1 MQNRWSESDAVSLIA
16 AQAASC
22 AGDLALLA
30 YATRLLGSDPD
41 LALHGGGNT
50 SCKCALASV
59 LGDAQSALFIKAS
72 GIDLAAAQPSDFVAL
87 DLAYLP
93 RLLDLAALSDEAMAG
108 EFVCHCLRASSR
120 RASVETLVH
129 AVLPHGFVM
138 HTHPSA
144 ILALTNRRD
153 GAQAVPSALGQEI
166 AMVPYAMAGL
176 DLGRTVRDTIARH
189 PLAHALVLMHH
200 GLVTWGATARAAYD
214 ATIELVSRAETYLEK
229 HRGRSLGTP
238 SSSAADREQK
248 YLKLAPVIRG
258 VLGPAT
264 PDALSDRVILEPLL
278 DPEVAQWIEAP
289 EGKRLARSAPLT
301 PDYLIRTR
309 RVPLWLDHAT
319 LDDAKKFRE
328 ELAQSVASYQAEYRA
343 YVQEHA
349 GEVDM
354 GTLRGFAPPFGPP
367 PATSPRSLRSASP
380 CPPAMVRDEQSSPA
394 PHAPSEAR
402 DFLPRVLMIPGLGV
416 VCVGANAADA
426 AMVSDITRQGLAVKA
441 TIYQGGAEY
450 LSLDDDHLFEMEFR
464 AYQQAKLGERAT
476 DGAAHSLRG
485 SVALVTGAAG
495 AIGSG
500 ICEALL
506 ATGCHVAA
514 TDLPGPALDELVAAL
529 GQRYPSRVAAVAM
542 DVTDPASVTAGFAQV
557 IRTWGGLDCAIVNAG
572 IAHVSPLTELSLDVF
587 RKLESVNVEGTLLV
601 LAEAGRHFAL
611 QGTGGDVVLVSTKNV
626 FAPGAG
632 FGAYS
637 ATKAAAHQLARI
649 ASLEF
654 APLGVRVNMVAPDAV
669 FSHGQKRSGL
679 WAAVGP
685 NRMKARGLDER
696 GLEEYYR
703 SRNLL
708 KAAVTAE
715 HVASAVLFFITRQT
729 PTTGA
734 TIPVDGG
741 LPDATP
747 R

>member
-1 MQNRWSESDAVSLIA
+1 MQNRWSEPDAAAA

-22 AGDLALLA
+22 GGNLALLT
-30 YATRLLGSDPD
+30 YATRLLGSQPD

-50 SCKCALASV
+50 SCKGTLANV
-59 LGDAQSALFIKAS
+59 LGEEQSALFIKAS
-72 GIDLAAAQPSDFVAL
+72 GVDLATIKPGDFVAL
-87 DLAYLP
+87 DLAYLT
-93 RLLDLAALSDEAMAG
+93 RLLDLGALSDEAMAG
-108 EFVCHCLRASSR
+108 EFACHCLRPSPR
-120 RASVETLVH
+120 HASVETLLH
-129 AVLPHGFVM
+129 AVLPHAIVM

-144 ILALTNRRD
+144 ILALTNRSE
-153 GAQAVPSALGQEI
+153 GSQAVAAALGQEI
-166 AMVPYAMAGL
+166 ATVPYAKAGL
-176 DLGRTVRDTIARH
+176 DLARAVRDTTARCPH
-189 PLAHALVLMHH
+189 ARALVLMHH
-200 GLVTWGATARAAYD
+200 GLVTWGTTARAAYD
-214 ATIELVSRAETYLEK
+214 ATIELVSRAETYLQE
-229 HRGRSLGTP
+229 RPARSLGTAP
-238 SSSAADREQK
+238 GSVADREPK
-248 YLKLAPVIRG
+248 YLELAPVIRG
-258 VLGPAT
+258 VMGAT
-264 PDALSDRVILEPLL
+264 APDALGDRIILEALF
-278 DPEVAQWIEAP
+278 DPEVLQVLDAP
-289 EGKRLARSAPLT
+289 EGKKLALSAPLT

-309 RVPLWLDHAT
+309 RIPLWLDHPV
-319 LDDAKKFRE
+319 LDDAKAFKRQ
-328 ELAQSVASYQAEYRA
+328 LVQAIAAYQAEYRD
-343 YVQEHA
+343 YVQRHTGGA
-349 GEVDM
+349 QVGGVPRD
-354 GTLRGFAPPFGPP
+354 F
-367 PATSPRSLRSASP
+367 SPRI
-380 CPPAMVRDEQSSPA
+380 
-394 PHAPSEAR
+394 
-402 DFLPRVLMIPGLGV
+402 LMIPGLGV
-416 VCVGANAADA
+416 VCVGKNAADA
-426 AMVSDITRQGLAVKA
+426 AVVRDITRQALVVKA
-441 TIYQGGAEY
+441 AIFRGGAEY
-450 LSLDDDHLFEMEFR
+450 VPLDDGHLFDMEFR
-464 AYQQAKLGERAT
+464 AYQQAKAGEHGLDDAALAHGLG
-476 DGAAHSLRG
+476 G

-506 ATGCHVAA
+506 EQGCHVAA
-514 TDLPGPALDELVAAL
+514 TDLAGVALDGLVEELAR
-529 GQRYPSRVAAVAM
+529 RYPSRVAAVAM
-542 DVTDPASVTAGFAQV
+542 DVTDPASVTAGYAKI
-557 IRTWGGLDCAIVNAG
+557 IRIWGGIDCVILNAG
-572 IAHVSPLTELSLDVF
+572 IAHVAPLTELTLDAF

-611 QGTGGDVVLVSTKNV
+611 QATGGDVVLVSTKNV

-649 ASLEF
+649 ASLEL

>member
-1 MQNRWSESDAVSLIA
+1 MQNRWSESDVAAA
-16 AQAASC
+16 AQGAACENS
-22 AGDLALLA
+22 LAVLA

-50 SCKCALASV
+50 SCKCLLANV
-59 LGDAQSALFIKAS
+59 LGEKQSALFIKAS
-72 GIDLAAAQPSDFVAL
+72 GINLALAQPSDFVAL

-108 EFVCHCLRASSR
+108 EFACHCLRSSSR

-129 AVLPHGFVM
+129 AVLPHEFVM

-144 ILALTNRRD
+144 ILALTNRSD
-153 GAQAVPSALGQEI
+153 AAKVVAAALGQEI
-166 AMVPYAMAGL
+166 AMVPYALAGL
-176 DLGRTVRDTIARH
+176 DLGRAVRDTMARD
-189 PLAHALVLMHH
+189 PQAQALVLMHH

-214 ATIELVSRAETYLEK
+214 ATIELVGRAETYLEK
-229 HRGRSLGTP
+229 HRTRSLGTP
-238 SSSAADREQK
+238 SSAGDRAQK

-264 PDALSDRVILEPLL
+264 PDALGDRVILEPLL

-289 EGKRLARSAPLT
+289 EGKKLALSAPLAT
-301 PDYLIRTR
+301 DYLIRTR

-328 ELAQSVASYQAEYRA
+328 ELAQSVATFQADYRA
-343 YVQEHA
+343 YVQKHA
-349 GEVDM
+349 GGVQV
-354 GTLRGFAPPFGPP
+354 A
-367 PATSPRSLRSASP
+367 
-380 CPPAMVRDEQSSPA
+380 
-394 PHAPSEAR
+394 SEAR

-416 VCVGANAADA
+416 VCVGTNAADA
-426 AMVSDITRQGLAVKA
+426 AMVRDITRQGLAVKA

-450 LSLDDDHLFEMEFR
+450 LSLDDKHLFDMEFR
-464 AYQQAKLGERAT
+464 AYQRAKLGLRGLDDT
-476 DGAAHSLRG
+476 AHSLRG

-514 TDLPGPALDELVAAL
+514 TDLPGPALDGLVAEL

-542 DVTDPASVTAGFAQV
+542 DVTDPSSVAAAYSQV
-557 IRTWGGLDCAIVNAG
+557 IRTWGGLDCVIVNAG
-572 IAHVSPLTELSLDVF
+572 IAHVAPLTELGLDTF

-715 HVASAVLFFITRQT
+715 HVANAVLFFITRQT

>member
-1 MQNRWSESDAVSLIA
+1 MQNRWSESA
-16 AQAASC
+16 AASV
-22 AGDLALLA
+22 ASNEDARGELALLT
-30 YATRLLGSDPD
+30 YATRLLGAEPD
-41 LALHGGGNT
+41 LVLHGGGNT
-50 SCKCALASV
+50 SCKCVLANAL
-59 LGDAQSALFIKAS
+59 GEEQPALFIKAS
-72 GIDLAAAQPSDFVAL
+72 GVNLATIQPADFVAL
-87 DLAYLP
+87 DLAYLT
-93 RLLDLAALSDEAMAG
+93 RMLDLTALSDEAMAD
-108 EFVCHCLRASSR
+108 EFACHSLRASLR

-144 ILALTNRRD
+144 ILALTNRTG
-153 GAQAVPSALGQEI
+153 GAEAVAAALGEEVGTV
-166 AMVPYAMAGL
+166 AYARAGL
-176 DLGRTVRDTIARH
+176 DLARAVRDTMVRTPRAR
-189 PLAHALVLMHH
+189 ALVFMHH

-214 ATIELVSRAETYLEK
+214 ATIDLVSRAEVHVRK
-229 HRGRSLGTP
+229 GSVCALGTP
-238 SSSAADREQK
+238 TSSAGEREK
-248 YLKLAPVIRG
+248 IYVDLAPVMRG
-258 VLGPAT
+258 VLGPAAT
-264 PDALSDRVILEPLL
+264 DDLGDRVVLEALL
-278 DPEVAQWIEAP
+278 DPEIVHMIDAP
-289 EGKRLARSAPLT
+289 EGKALALSAPLT
-301 PDYLIRTR
+301 PDYLVRTR
-309 RVPLWLDHAT
+309 RVPLWLDHPT
-319 LDDAKKFRE
+319 LDDAKAFKQQ
-328 ELAQSVASYQAEYRA
+328 LAQAVATYQSEYLAYARA
-343 YVQEHA
+343 HGGA
-349 GEVDM
+349 ADS
-354 GTLRGFAPPFGPP
+354 T
-367 PATSPRSLRSASP
+367 PA
-380 CPPAMVRDEQSSPA
+380 
-394 PHAPSEAR
+394 
-402 DFLPRVLMIPGLGV
+402 DFPPRVLMVPGLGV
-416 VCVGANAADA
+416 VCVGHNAVDA
-426 AMVSDITRQGLAVKA
+426 AMVRDISLQGLRVKTA
-441 TIYQGGAEY
+441 IFHSGADY
-450 LSLDDDHLFEMEFR
+450 VPLDDEHLFDMEFR
-464 AYQQAKLGERAT
+464 GYQQAKT
-476 DGAAHSLRG
+476 KGAPADVAHGLHG

-506 ATGCHVAA
+506 AQGCHVAA
-514 TDLPGPALDELVAAL
+514 TDLPGPALDGLVEKL
-529 GQRYPSRVAAVAM
+529 SRRYPSRAIAVAM
-542 DVTDPASVTAGFAQV
+542 DVTSPASVAAGYAKV
-557 IRTWGGLDCAIVNAG
+557 MRAWGGIDGVIVNAG
-572 IAHVSPLTELSLDVF
+572 IAHVAPLIELTLDAF

-669 FSHGQKRSGL
+669 FSHGEKRSGL

-708 KAAVTAE
+708 KAPVTAE
-715 HVASAVLFFITRQT
+715 HVARAVLFFLTHQT

>member
-1 MQNRWSESDAVSLIA
+1 MQNRWSESDAAAFAA
-16 AQAASC
+16 AQAASS
-22 AGDLALLA
+22 GNDLALLT
-30 YATRLLGSDPD
+30 YATRLLGSEPD

-50 SCKCALASV
+50 SCKGTLANV
-59 LGDAQSALFIKAS
+59 LGEEQSALFIKAS
-72 GIDLAAAQPSDFVAL
+72 GVNLATIQPSDFVAL
-87 DLAYLP
+87 DLTYLT
-93 RLLDLAALSDEAMAG
+93 RLLDLTALSDDAMAS
-108 EFVCHCLRASSR
+108 EFACHGLRPSPR
-120 RASVETLVH
+120 RASVETLMH
-129 AVLPHGFVM
+129 AVLRHGYVM

-144 ILALTNRRD
+144 ILALTNRT
-153 GAQAVPSALGQEI
+153 GGSEAVAAALGQEV
-166 AMVPYAMAGL
+166 AALAYARVGL
-176 DLGRTVRDTIARH
+176 DLARAVRESMARQ
-189 PLAHALVLMHH
+189 PQARALVLMHH

-214 ATIELVSRAETYLEK
+214 ATIELVTRAEDYLAK
-229 HRGRSLGTP
+229 RCLRSLGTP
-238 SSSAADREQK
+238 PSAADRQQK
-248 YLKLAPVIRG
+248 YLELAPVIRG
-258 VLGPAT
+258 ILGPKA
-264 PDALSDRVILEPLL
+264 PDDLGDRVILNALL
-278 DPEVAQWIEAP
+278 DPEVVQLLDAP
-289 EGKRLARSAPLT
+289 EGKKLALSAPLT

-309 RVPLWLDHAT
+309 RFPLWLDHPT
-319 LDDAKKFRE
+319 LDDPKAFKQQ
-328 ELAQSVASYQAEYRA
+328 LAAAVAAFAAEYQAYA
-343 YVQEHA
+343 QERT
-349 GEVDM
+349 G
-354 GTLRGFAPPFGPP
+354 
-367 PATSPRSLRSASP
+367 
-380 CPPAMVRDEQSSPA
+380 
-394 PHAPSEAR
+394 EAR
-402 DFLPRVLMIPGLGV
+402 DFLPRVLAIPGLGV
-416 VCVGANAADA
+416 VCVGKNAAEA
-426 AMVSDITRQGLAVKA
+426 AIIHDITRQGLAVKTA
-441 TIYQGGAEY
+441 IYQSGAEY
-450 LSLDDDHLFEMEFR
+450 VPLDDEHLFDMEFR
-464 AYQQAKLGERAT
+464 GCQQAKVGEH
-476 DGAAHSLRG
+476 GAAHELGG

-506 ATGCHVAA
+506 AQGCHVAA
-514 TDLPGPALDELVAAL
+514 SDLPGPALDGLVADL
-529 GQRYPSRVAAVAM
+529 GKRYPSRIAAVTM
-542 DVTDPASVTAGFAQV
+542 DVTDPASVTAGFAKV
-557 IRTWGGLDCAIVNAG
+557 IRLWGGVDCLIVNAG
-572 IAHVSPLTELSLDVF
+572 IAHVAPLTELTIDAF
-587 RKLESVNVEGTLLV
+587 RKLEAVNVEGTLLV

-611 QGTGGDVVLVSTKNV
+611 QGTGGDIVLISTKNV

-649 ASLEF
+649 ASLEL

>member
-1 MQNRWSESDAVSLIA
+1 MQNRWSESDAAAFAA
-16 AQAASC
+16 AQAAQS
-22 AGDLALLA
+22 GNDLSLLT
-30 YATRLLGSDPD
+30 YATRLLGSEPD

-50 SCKCALASV
+50 SCKGTLANI
-59 LGDAQSALFIKAS
+59 LGEEQSALFVKAS
-72 GIDLAAAQPSDFVAL
+72 GVNLATIQPGDFVAL
-87 DLAYLP
+87 DLAYLT
-93 RLLDLAALSDEAMAG
+93 RLLDLTTLSDDAMAS
-108 EFVCHCLRASSR
+108 EFACHGLRPSPR

-129 AVLPHGFVM
+129 AVLPYGYVM

-144 ILALTNRRD
+144 ILALTNRT
-153 GAQAVPSALGQEI
+153 GGSEAVAAALGQEV
-166 AMVPYAMAGL
+166 AVLAYARVGL
-176 DLGRTVRDTIARH
+176 DLARAVRDSMARQ
-189 PLAHALVLMHH
+189 PQARALVLMHH

-214 ATIELVSRAETYLEK
+214 ATIELVSRAETYLEE
-229 HRGRSLGTP
+229 RGSRALGTP
-238 SSSAADREQK
+238 PSPIADREQK
-248 YLKLAPVIRG
+248 YLRLAPVIRG
-258 VLGPAT
+258 ILGPTA
-264 PDALSDRVILEPLL
+264 PDDLGDRVILEPLL
-278 DPEVAQWIEAP
+278 DLEVVQLLDAP
-289 EGKRLARSAPLT
+289 EGKALAVSAPLT

-309 RVPLWLDHAT
+309 RFPLWLDHPT
-319 LDDAKKFRE
+319 LDDPKAFRQQ
-328 ELAQSVASYQAEYRA
+328 LAAAVAAFAAEYQAYAQKRA
-343 YVQEHA
+343 
-349 GEVDM
+349 G
-354 GTLRGFAPPFGPP
+354 
-367 PATSPRSLRSASP
+367 
-380 CPPAMVRDEQSSPA
+380 
-394 PHAPSEAR
+394 EAR
-402 DFLPRVLMIPGLGV
+402 DFLPRVLAIPGLGV
-416 VCVGANAADA
+416 VCVGKNAAEA
-426 AMVSDITRQGLAVKA
+426 AMIHDITRQGLAVKRA
-441 TIYQGGAEY
+441 IYQSGADYVPLNDE
-450 LSLDDDHLFEMEFR
+450 HLFDMEFR
-464 AYQQAKLGERAT
+464 GCQQAKVSEHGV
-476 DGAAHSLRG
+476 AHELSG

-506 ATGCHVAA
+506 AQGCHVAA
-514 TDLPGPALDELVAAL
+514 SDLAGPALDGLVADL
-529 GQRYPSRVAAVAM
+529 GQRYPSRVAAVTM
-542 DVTDPASVTAGFAQV
+542 DVTDPASVTAGFGKIV
-557 IRTWGGLDCAIVNAG
+557 RTWGGLDCVIVNAG
-572 IAHVSPLTELSLDVF
+572 IAHVAPLTELTIDAF
-587 RKLESVNVEGTLLV
+587 RKLEAVNVEGTLLV

-611 QGTGGDVVLVSTKNV
+611 QGTGGDIVLISTKNV

-649 ASLEF
+649 ASLEL

-708 KAAVTAE
+708 KTQVTAE
-715 HVASAVLFFITRQT
+715 HVARAVLFFITHQT

>member
-1 MQNRWSESDAVSLIA
+1 MQNRWSESDAAAA
-16 AQAASC
+16 AQGASC
-22 AGDLALLA
+22 GNNLALLT
-30 YATRLLGSDPD
+30 YATRLIGSEPD
-41 LALHGGGNT
+41 LAMHGGGNT
-50 SCKCALASV
+50 SCKGTLANV
-59 LGDAQSALFIKAS
+59 LGQEQLALFIKAS
-72 GIDLAAAQPSDFVAL
+72 GVNLATARSDDFVAL
-87 DLAYLP
+87 DLAYLT
-93 RLLDLAALSDEAMAG
+93 RLLDLHTLSDEAMAG
-108 EFVCHCLRASSR
+108 EFACHGLRASSR

-144 ILALTNRRD
+144 ILALTNRS
-153 GAQAVPSALGQEI
+153 GGPEAIAAALGHEI
-166 AMVPYAMAGL
+166 AVVAYARAGL
-176 DLGRTVRDTIARH
+176 GLAHAVRDTMARR
-189 PLAHALVLMHH
+189 PQAHALVLMHH

-214 ATIELVSRAETYLEK
+214 ATIELVSRAETYLGK
-229 HRGRSLGTP
+229 RPVRSSGTP
-238 SSSAADREQK
+238 PAPAADREQK
-248 YLKLAPVIRG
+248 YLGLAPVIRG
-258 VLGPAT
+258 ALGPKA
-264 PDALSDRVILEPLL
+264 PDDLGDRVILQALL
-278 DPEVAQWIEAP
+278 DPEVVQVLDAP
-289 EGKRLARSAPLT
+289 EGKKLALSAPLT

-309 RVPLWLDHAT
+309 RVPIWLDHPM
-319 LDDAKKFRE
+319 LDDAKAFKQQ
-328 ELAQSVASYQAEYRA
+328 LAQAVAAFAAEYQG
-343 YVQEHA
+343 YVRGHA
-349 GEVDM
+349 GE
-354 GTLRGFAPPFGPP
+354 G
-367 PATSPRSLRSASP
+367 SAASTP
-380 CPPAMVRDEQSSPA
+380 
-394 PHAPSEAR
+394 R
-402 DFLPRVLMIPGLGV
+402 DFSPRVLMIPGLGA
-416 VCVGANAADA
+416 VCIGKNAADA
-426 AMVSDITRQGLAVKA
+426 AMIRDITRQALAVKTA
-441 TIYQGGAEY
+441 IYQSGTDY
-450 LSLDDDHLFEMEFR
+450 LPLDDEHLFDMEFR
-464 AYQQAKLGERAT
+464 EYQQAKVNKRL
-476 DGAAHSLRG
+476 DGAAHRLHG

-506 ATGCHVAA
+506 EQGCHVAA
-514 TDLPGPALDELVAAL
+514 TDLPGPALDGLVEEL
-529 GQRYPSRVAAVAM
+529 GQRYPSRVAAVVM
-542 DVTDPASVTAGFAQV
+542 DVTDPASVNAGFGKI
-557 IRTWGGLDCAIVNAG
+557 IRTWGGLDCVIINAG
-572 IAHVSPLTELSLDVF
+572 LAHVAPLTELGLDAF

-611 QGTGGDVVLVSTKNV
+611 QGTGGDVVLISTKNV

-649 ASLEF
+649 ASLEL

-669 FSHGQKRSGL
+669 FSHGLKRSGL

-708 KAAVTAE
+708 KAPVTAE
-715 HVASAVLFFITRQT
+715 HVARAVLFFITHQT

>member
-1 MQNRWSESDAVSLIA
+1 MQNRWSESDAAAA
-16 AQAASC
+16 AQGAACESN
-22 AGDLALLA
+22 LAILA

-50 SCKCALASV
+50 SCKCALANV
-59 LGDAQSALFIKAS
+59 LGENQSALFIKAS
-72 GIDLAAAQPSDFVAL
+72 GINLATAQPSDFVAL

-108 EFVCHCLRASSR
+108 EFACHCLRASSR

-144 ILALTNRRD
+144 ILALTNRTD
-153 GAQAVPSALGQEI
+153 GGQAVAAALGQDI
-166 AMVPYAMAGL
+166 AMVPYALAGL
-176 DLGRTVRDTIARH
+176 DLGRAVRDTIARH
-189 PLAHALVLMHH
+189 PQARALVLVHH

-214 ATIELVSRAETYLEK
+214 ATIELVSRAESYLEK
-229 HRGRSLGTP
+229 HRSRSLGTRP
-238 SSSAADREQK
+238 LSAADREQK
-248 YLKLAPVIRG
+248 YLRLAPVVRG
-258 VLGPAT
+258 VLGPGT
-264 PDALSDRVILEPLL
+264 PDALGERVILEALL
-278 DPEVAQWIEAP
+278 DPEIAQWIEAP
-289 EGKRLARSAPLT
+289 EGKKLALSAPLT
-301 PDYLIRTR
+301 TDYVIRTR

-328 ELAQSVASYQAEYRA
+328 ELAQSVAAYQAEYRA
-343 YVQEHA
+343 YVQKHA
-349 GEVDM
+349 GEIQV
-354 GTLRGFAPPFGPP
+354 A
-367 PATSPRSLRSASP
+367 
-380 CPPAMVRDEQSSPA
+380 
-394 PHAPSEAR
+394 SEAR
-402 DFLPRVLMIPGLGV
+402 GFLPRVLMIPGLGV
-416 VCVGANAADA
+416 VCVGANATDA
-426 AMVSDITRQGLAVKA
+426 TMVHDITRQGLAVKA
-441 TIYQGGAEY
+441 TISQGGAEY
-450 LSLDDDHLFEMEFR
+450 LSLEDEHLFDMEFR
-464 AYQQAKLGERAT
+464 AYQQAKLGLRGLDDT
-476 DGAAHSLRG
+476 AHSLRG

-506 ATGCHVAA
+506 ARGCHVAA
-514 TDLPGPALDELVAAL
+514 TDLPGPALDGLVAEL
-529 GQRYPSRVAAVAM
+529 GQHYPSRVVAVAM
-542 DVTDPASVTAGFAQV
+542 DVTDPASVAAGFGQV
-557 IRTWGGLDCAIVNAG
+557 IRTWGGLDCVIVNAG
-572 IAHVSPLTELSLDVF
+572 IAHVAPLTELGLDAF

>member
-1 MQNRWSESDAVSLIA
+1 MQNRWSESDAAAA
-16 AQAASC
+16 AQGAACESN
-22 AGDLALLA
+22 LAILA

-50 SCKCALASV
+50 SCKCALANV
-59 LGDAQSALFIKAS
+59 LGEKQSALFIKAS
-72 GIDLAAAQPSDFVAL
+72 GINLATAQPSDFVAL

-93 RLLDLAALSDEAMAG
+93 RLLDLAVLSDEAMAG
-108 EFVCHCLRASSR
+108 EFACHFLRASSR

-129 AVLPHGFVM
+129 AVLPHAFVM

-144 ILALTNRRD
+144 ILALTNRID
-153 GAQAVPSALGQEI
+153 GAPTVAAAFGQEI
-166 AMVPYAMAGL
+166 AMVPYALAGL
-176 DLGRTVRDTIARH
+176 DLGRAVRDTMARH
-189 PLAHALVLMHH
+189 AQARALVLMHH

-214 ATIELVSRAETYLEK
+214 ATIELVSRAEAYLDK
-229 HRGRSLGTP
+229 HRTRSLGTP
-238 SSSAADREQK
+238 SSAGDREQK

-264 PDALSDRVILEPLL
+264 PDALGDRVSLDPLL

-289 EGKRLARSAPLT
+289 EGKKLALSAPLT
-301 PDYLIRTR
+301 TDYLIRTR
-309 RVPLWLDHAT
+309 RIPLWLDHAT

-328 ELAQSVASYQAEYRA
+328 ELAQSVAVFRAEYRA
-343 YVQEHA
+343 YVQKHA
-349 GEVDM
+349 GGVQV
-354 GTLRGFAPPFGPP
+354 A
-367 PATSPRSLRSASP
+367 
-380 CPPAMVRDEQSSPA
+380 
-394 PHAPSEAR
+394 SEAR

-416 VCVGANAADA
+416 VCVGTNAADA
-426 AMVSDITRQGLAVKA
+426 AMVRDITRQGLDVKA
-441 TIYQGGAEY
+441 TIYQSGAEY
-450 LSLDDDHLFEMEFR
+450 LSLDDKHLFDMEFR
-464 AYQQAKLGERAT
+464 AYQQAKLGARASDDT
-476 DGAAHSLRG
+476 AHTLRG

-514 TDLPGPALDELVAAL
+514 TDLPGPALDGLVAEL
-529 GQRYPSRVAAVAM
+529 GQRCPSRVAAVAM
-542 DVTDPASVTAGFAQV
+542 DVTDPGSVATAYSQV
-557 IRTWGGLDCAIVNAG
+557 IRTWGGLDCVIVNAG
-572 IAHVSPLTELSLDVF
+572 IAHVAPLTELGLDAF

-654 APLGVRVNMVAPDAV
+654 ASLGVRVNMVAPDAV

>member
-1 MQNRWSESDAVSLIA
+1 
-16 AQAASC
+16 
-22 AGDLALLA
+22 
-30 YATRLLGSDPD
+30 
-41 LALHGGGNT
+41 
-50 SCKCALASV
+50 
-59 LGDAQSALFIKAS
+59 
-72 GIDLAAAQPSDFVAL
+72 
-87 DLAYLP
+87 
-93 RLLDLAALSDEAMAG
+93 
-108 EFVCHCLRASSR
+108 
-120 RASVETLVH
+120 
-129 AVLPHGFVM
+129 
-138 HTHPSA
+138 
-144 ILALTNRRD
+144 
-153 GAQAVPSALGQEI
+153 
-166 AMVPYAMAGL
+166 
-176 DLGRTVRDTIARH
+176 
-189 PLAHALVLMHH
+189 
-200 GLVTWGATARAAYD
+200 
-214 ATIELVSRAETYLEK
+214 
-229 HRGRSLGTP
+229 
-238 SSSAADREQK
+238 
-248 YLKLAPVIRG
+248 
-258 VLGPAT
+258 
-264 PDALSDRVILEPLL
+264 
-278 DPEVAQWIEAP
+278 
-289 EGKRLARSAPLT
+289 
-301 PDYLIRTR
+301 
-309 RVPLWLDHAT
+309 
-319 LDDAKKFRE
+319 
-328 ELAQSVASYQAEYRA
+328 
-343 YVQEHA
+343 
-349 GEVDM
+349 
-354 GTLRGFAPPFGPP
+354 
-367 PATSPRSLRSASP
+367 
-380 CPPAMVRDEQSSPA
+380 
-394 PHAPSEAR
+394 
-402 DFLPRVLMIPGLGV
+402 
-416 VCVGANAADA
+416 
-426 AMVSDITRQGLAVKA
+426 
-441 TIYQGGAEY
+441 
-450 LSLDDDHLFEMEFR
+450 
-464 AYQQAKLGERAT
+464 
-476 DGAAHSLRG
+476 LRG

-514 TDLPGPALDELVAAL
+514 TDLSGPVLDGLVADL
-529 GQRYPSRVAAVAM
+529 GQRYPSRVVAVAM
-542 DVTDPASVTAGFAQV
+542 DVTDPASVASAYSQV
-557 IRTWGGLDCAIVNAG
+557 IRTWGGLDCVIVNAG
-572 IAHVSPLTELSLDVF
+572 IAHVAPLTELGLDTF